1 MILPIVA
8 ELLARIGRQPEVE
21 EAFDRLRRSG
31 PAQAGMPATAG
42 KGDVTLS
49 GLTDPAKALIAA
61 LAVQFLLRPA
71 VFLVETNER
80 ADEFYPLAQY
90 FLRALGKANA
100 QVMVLPAQEVL
111 PYDHQS
117 PHAEISEARASALWR
132 LTSGEADLVIAP
144 VTAAVWRLRE
154 PQFYSSLALG
164 LARGEDIPREEF
176 LQHIASV
183 GYESTE
189 TVEMPGQFA
198 VRGGIID
205 VFPPEAARPVRLE
218 LLGDTLESIRE
229 FDPNTQRST
238 NPLERVTLLPLA
250 DYPRTVEQLERLREL
265 VVAGE
270 SGFGARPVAEG
281 SEPPAGFYPGWEFQ
295 TSLARER
302 QSHLVRLRENIFV
315 IEDEPEVLEAALEK
329 YRERFSE
336 AAAEDSAMPPP
347 ENYILTAEEWQK
359 TRRAIPRIGFEHLAT
374 EKSEGENF
382 TLLTRPTARYH
393 GNVPVFMAELKG
405 RLSAGERVLLSAAS
419 TGELERL
426 ADLCHEFELPFALG
440 ELGHGATAARLVDES
455 SGGSV
460 PAAVLIKAPMEEGVE
475 FVSTRLSIIGNSDLF
490 ETVAPAAVRARTRPK
505 TAGFFSDFSELKAGD
520 FVVHVDHGIGRF
532 QGLRQVNVD
541 GVNGE
546 FLQLEYADEARLY
559 VPLTRLDL
567 VQKYQ
572 SLGDAA
578 PRLDKLGS
586 QAWEARKSRVRK
598 SVSDMAEYLLKLY
611 AERRL
616 AKGHAFP
623 TDTPWQGE
631 FEDAFEFQET
641 TDQDRAIEDVKRDL
655 ESGQPMDRLLCG
667 DVGYGKTEVAMRAA
681 FKVAA
686 DSKQVAVLAPTTV
699 LAFQHHDTFRR
710 RFAAFPVKIAML
722 SRFQNP
728 GEQKRILADLEEGKI
743 DIVVGTHRLLSK
755 DVKFQ
760 DLGLLVVDE
769 EQRFGVAHKERIKE
783 MRKNVDV
790 LTMSATP
797 IPRTLHLS
805 LVGLRDMSVI
815 ETPPKDRLAIQT
827 VVAPFDK
834 GLIRRSILEEM
845 ARGGQVF
852 FVHNR
857 VESIASLATMVQ
869 ELVPKARIVVGH
881 GQMSEAELSRVMM
894 KFIRH
899 DADVLVATTI
909 IENGLDIPNANTII
923 INRADRFGLAELYQL
938 RGRVGRSNHR
948 AYAYLLVPPEG
959 SLSGLARQRLAALKE
974 FSDLGAGFRIA
985 ALDLE
990 LRGAGNMLGRE
1001 QHGHIESVGFDM
1013 YCQMLERAVSERKG
1027 EAVAPERRATINLGM
1042 DIRISPD
1049 YIENESSRL
1058 RVYKRVAGATTE
1070 EERKEILAELRDRFG
1085 PPPPAVENLLEYAL
1099 LKALA
1104 EKSLVASIERRAE
1117 RVAIRWHDD
1126 TPVKPE
1132 QLVKLIRAR
1141 KDMRLDPAGTLWIEW
1156 KRQPQGVVQ
1165 AVRNVL
1171 LQLDG
1176 RG

>member
-1 MILPIVA
+1 MILPLVA
-8 ELLARIGRQPEVE
+8 ELLSRIGRQPVIEA
-21 EAFDRLRRSG
+21 AFDRLKRG
-31 PAQAGMPATAG
+31 GQGG
-42 KGDVTLS
+42 TLS
-49 GLTDPAKALIAA
+49 GLTEPAKALLAA
-61 LAVQFLLRPA
+61 LAVQALLRPCI
-71 VFLVETNER
+71 FLVETNEK
-80 ADEFYPLAQY
+80 ADGIRPLAEY

-100 QVMVLPAQEVL
+100 QVMVLPAHEVL
-111 PYDHQS
+111 PYDRRS

-154 PQFYSSLALG
+154 PQFYKSLALT
-164 LARGEDIPREEF
+164 LARGEDVPREEF
-176 LQHIASV
+176 LAHIASV
-183 GYESTE
+183 GYEFTE

-198 VRGGIID
+198 VRGGILD
-205 VFPPEAARPVRLE
+205 VFPPEAERPVRLE

-229 FDPNTQRST
+229 FDPNSQRST

-250 DYPRTVEQLERLREL
+250 DYPRTAEQLERLREP
-265 VVAGE
+265 AGAGLA
-270 SGFGARPVAEG
+270 GFEANSISMAEG
-281 SEPPAGFYPGWEFQ
+281 AEPPVGFYPGWEFQ
-295 TSLARER
+295 ASLASDR
-302 QSHLVRLRENIFV
+302 QSHLLRLGQNVFV
-315 IEDEPEVLEAALEK
+315 IEDEPEALEAALVE
-329 YRERFSE
+329 YRQRF
-336 AAAEDSAMPPP
+336 AGAVAENPEMPPA
-347 ENYILTAEEWQK
+347 ENYVLTVEEWEHARGK
-359 TRRAIPRIGFEHLAT
+359 VPRMGFEQLST
-374 EKSEGENF
+374 EKPGRETP
-382 TLLTRPTARYH
+382 TLLTRPTTRYH
-393 GNVPVFMAELKG
+393 GNVPAFMAELKG
-405 RLSAGERVLLSAAS
+405 RLGAGERVMLSAAS

-440 ELGHGATAARLVDES
+440 ELGQGATAARLVDES

-460 PAAVLIKAPMEEGVE
+460 PAAVLVKAPMDSGVE
-475 FVSTRLSIIGNSDLF
+475 FVSAKLSIIGNSDLF
-490 ETVAPAAVRARTRPK
+490 ETVAPSAERARGRAK
-505 TAGFFSDFSELKAGD
+505 TASFFSDFSELKPGD
-520 FVVHVDHGIGRF
+520 FIVHVDHGIGRF

-546 FLQLEYADEARLY
+546 FLQLEYADDAKLY

-572 SLGDAA
+572 SLGEGG
-578 PRLDKLGS
+578 PRLDKLGA

-598 SVSDMAEYLLKLY
+598 SVSDMAERLLKLY

-616 AKGHAFP
+616 VHGHAFP
-623 TDTPWQGE
+623 VDTPWQGE
-631 FEDAFEFQET
+631 FENAFEFQET
-641 TDQDRAIEDVKRDL
+641 VDQDRAIQDVKRDL
-655 ESGQPMDRLLCG
+655 ESSQPMDRLLCG

-699 LAFQHHDTFRR
+699 LAFQHYETFRR

-728 GEQKRILADLEEGKI
+728 REQKRILADIEAGKI

-760 DLGLLVVDE
+760 ELGLLVVDE
-769 EQRFGVAHKERIKE
+769 EQRFGVGHKERIKE

-827 VVAPFDK
+827 VVAPFDR
-834 GLIRRSILEEM
+834 GTVRRAIQEEM
-845 ARGGQVF
+845 ARNGQVF

-881 GQMSEAELSRVMM
+881 GQMSEAELSKVMM
-894 KFIRH
+894 KFIQH
-899 DADVLVATTI
+899 EADVLVATTI

-948 AYAYLLVPPEG
+948 AYAYLLVPPEKT
-959 SLSGLARQRLAALKE
+959 LSGLARQRLAALKE

-990 LRGAGNMLGRE
+990 LRGAGNILGSE

-1058 RVYKRVAGATTE
+1058 RVYKRIAGAETE
-1070 EERKEILAELRDRFG
+1070 DARKGILEELRDRFG
-1085 PPPPAVENLLEYAL
+1085 PPPPAIENLLEYAL

-1104 EKSLVASIERRAE
+1104 EKSLVASIDRRGD
-1117 RVAIRWHDD
+1117 RVAIKWHEG

-1132 QLVKLIRAR
+1132 QLVKMIRSR
-1141 KDMRLDPAGTLWIEW
+1141 KDMRLDPAGTLWMEW
-1156 KRQPQGVVQ
+1156 KRQPEKIVET
-1165 AVRNVL
+1165 VRNVL
-1171 LQLDG
+1171 LQLNG
-1176 RG
+1176 QG

>member
-1 MILPIVA
+1 MILPLVA
-8 ELLARIGRQPEVE
+8 ELLARIGQQPEVE
-21 EAFDRLRRSG
+21 EAFDRLRRG
-31 PAQAGMPATAG
+31 GRG
-42 KGDVTLS
+42 VTLS
-49 GLTDPAKALIAA
+49 GLTDPAKALVAA
-61 LAVQFLLRPA
+61 LAVQALLKP
-71 VFLVETNER
+71 VIFLVETNEK
-80 ADEFYPLAQY
+80 AEEFCPLVEY
-90 FLRALGKANA
+90 FLRALGKAA
-100 QVMVLPAQEVL
+100 AHVMVLPAHEVL
-111 PYDHQS
+111 PYNRQS
-117 PHAEISEARASALWR
+117 PHAEISEARASTLWR
-132 LTSGEADLVIAP
+132 LTSNEADLVIAP

-176 LQHIASV
+176 LEHIVSV

-205 VFPPEAARPVRLE
+205 VFPPEAERPVRLE

-238 NPLERVTLLPLA
+238 GPLERVTLLPLA
-250 DYPRTVEQLERLREL
+250 DYPRSAEQLERLREL
-265 VVAGE
+265 VTAGDFQ
-270 SGFGARPVAEG
+270 SSAGFGGRSVAEG
-281 SEPPAGFYPGWEFQ
+281 SEPPPGFYPGWEFQ

-302 QSHLVRLRENIFV
+302 QSHLLRLQENIFV
-315 IEDEPEVLEAALEK
+315 IEDEPESLDAVLGK
-329 YRERFSE
+329 YRQRFAD
-336 AAAEDSAMPPP
+336 AAAENPSMPPP
-347 ENYILTAEEWQK
+347 ENYVLTAEEWQRA
-359 TRRAIPRIGFEHLAT
+359 RRAIPRIGFEHLAA

-382 TLLTRPTARYH
+382 ALRTRPTTRYH
-393 GNVPVFMAELKG
+393 GNVSAFMAELKG
-405 RLSAGERVLLSAAS
+405 RLISGERVLLSAAS
-419 TGELERL
+419 TGEIERL
-426 ADLCHEFELPFALG
+426 ADMCHEFELPFCLG
-440 ELGHGATAARLVDES
+440 ELGQGATAARLVDES

-460 PAAVLIKAPMEEGVE
+460 PAAVLLKAPMEEGVE
-475 FVSTRLSIIGNSDLF
+475 FVSAKLSIIGNSDLF
-490 ETVAPAAVRARTRPK
+490 ETVASPAARARTRPT
-505 TAGFFSDFSELKAGD
+505 TASFFSDFSELKTGD
-520 FVVHVDHGIGRF
+520 FIVHVDHGIGRF
-532 QGLRQVNVD
+532 HGLRQVNVD
-541 GVNGE
+541 GVSGE
-546 FLQLEYADEARLY
+546 FLQLEYAEEAKLY

-572 SLGDAA
+572 SLGGAA
-578 PRLDKLGS
+578 PRLDRLGS
-586 QAWEARKSRVRK
+586 QAWETRKSRVRK
-598 SVSDMAEYLLKLY
+598 SVSDMAEGLLKLY
-611 AERRL
+611 AERR
-616 AKGHAFP
+616 AVKGHAFP
-623 TDTPWQGE
+623 ADTPWQGE

-641 TDQDRAIEDVKRDL
+641 TDQDRAIDDVKRDL
-655 ESGQPMDRLLCG
+655 ERAQPMDRLLCG

-681 FKVAA
+681 FKVTA
-686 DSKQVAVLAPTTV
+686 DSKQVAILAPTTV
-699 LAFQHHDTFRR
+699 LAYQHHDTFRR

-728 GEQKRILADLEEGKI
+728 REQKRILSELETGKI

-783 MRKNVDV
+783 MRKDVDV

-797 IPRTLHLS
+797 IPRTLHMS

-834 GLIRRSILEEM
+834 GLVRRAILEEM
-845 ARGGQVF
+845 ARDGQVF

-869 ELVPKARIVVGH
+869 DLVPKARIVVGH
-881 GQMSEAELSRVMM
+881 GQMGETELSGVMM

-899 DADVLVATTI
+899 EADVLVATTI
-909 IENGLDIPNANTII
+909 IENGLDIPRANTII

-959 SLSGLARQRLAALKE
+959 SLSGIARQRLAALKE

-1058 RVYKRVAGATTE
+1058 RVYKRIAGAATE
-1070 EERKEILAELRDRFG
+1070 ETRNEILAELRDRFG

-1099 LKALA
+1099 LKALS
-1104 EKSLVASIERRAE
+1104 EKSLVASIERRGE
-1117 RVAIRWHDD
+1117 RVAIRWHED

-1156 KRQPQGVVQ
+1156 KRQPQGIVQ

-1176 RG
+1176 RDKIL